1 MGVVSG
7 LDAFPDRPSLCRDA
21 GLFRCEPAPTE
32 RDGMSDGAISAE
44 LAACARALL
53 AADSAS
59 ADAIAAVVLES
70 ARRLT
75 RSPTALVGRYDP
87 IGQTLIPPAI
97 AGSGWPESALA
108 VVHRIRDERRPLTL
122 ESPSTTASPFDRLL
136 VVPALESETPNPES
150 VAGVVGVAG
159 ARQNYDHHDVA
170 ALRRLGEL
178 YALALRRLTR
188 EAERAW
194 LARAVEQAPVSI
206 VLSDCTGTL
215 RYVNPAFS
223 HTTGYSRD
231 EALGQSAR
239 VLKSGYT
246 PPSEYERLWA
256 ALAAGQ
262 VWRGE
267 FHNKRKNDE
276 LFWEAAAIGPIRDDQ
291 GRVIGYVAV
300 KDDISK
306 RKATEIDLLTAKE
319 AAEDASQAKS
329 TFLAHVSHE
338 LRTPLNAIIGFAEIM
353 DRQLFGPVGD
363 SHYRDYARYIGDSGR
378 HLLAL
383 INDILD
389 LSKVEAGRMDMI
401 EEAVD
406 MVAAIETACTLLRTR
421 AEVGRVLLTT
431 SWGGIAPRLRADARM
446 VQQILLNIISNAVKF
461 TPPEGRVTVTSQ
473 SDSHGGL
480 VIKIA
485 DTGPGMTETDLS
497 IALAPFGQL
506 RTLAAPTEGGSGLG
520 LPLAKSL
527 TELHGG
533 SLTLAS
539 QPQVGTTVTIRF
551 PPERVVPE
559 TSHAIGP

>member
-7 LDAFPDRPSLCRDA
+7 LDAFPDRPSLCEDT
-21 GLFRCEPAPTE
+21 GLVRCEPAPTE
-32 RDGMSDGAISAE
+32 RNGMSDGAISAE
-44 LAACARALL
+44 LAACAQALL
-53 AADSAS
+53 AADSAN
-59 ADAIAAVVLES
+59 ADEVAAVVLES

-75 RSPTALVGRYDP
+75 GSPNALVARYDP
-87 IGQTLIPPAI
+87 IGQMLTTPVIV
-97 AGSGWPESALA
+97 GNGWPESALA
-108 VVHRIRDERRPLTL
+108 VVRRIRDEQRPLTF
-122 ESPSTTASPFDRLL
+122 EKPSPLPPPFDRLL
-136 VVPALESETPNPES
+136 VVPALDNETRNTESL
-150 VAGVVGVAG
+150 AGVVGVAG
-159 ARQNYDHHDVA
+159 ARQDYDHRDVA
-170 ALRRLGEL
+170 ALRRLGAL
-178 YALALRRLTR
+178 YVLALRRLAR
-188 EAERAW
+188 EGERAW

-223 HTTGYSRD
+223 RATGYSRD

-246 PPSEYERLWA
+246 PPSEYERLWT

-267 FHNKRKNDE
+267 FHNKRKNNE
-276 LFWEAAAIGPIRDDQ
+276 LFWEAAAIGPIQDDQ
-291 GRVIGYVAV
+291 GRVTGYIAI

-306 RKATEIDLLTAKE
+306 RKAMEMDLLTAKE

-401 EEAVD
+401 EETVD

-431 SWGGIAPRLRADARM
+431 SWDGVAPRLRADARM

-473 SDSHGGL
+473 SDSDGSL

-497 IALAPFGQL
+497 VALAPFGQL

-539 QPQVGTTVTIRF
+539 RPQAGTTVTIRF
-551 PPERVVPE
+551 PPERVVTESP
-559 TSHAIGP
+559 HKV